1 MKQQKYI
8 VEMSEQEY
16 NKCKQIINE
25 LGYVENN
32 PEVKELYSKIS
43 DIDNEIFRLT
53 RKYSITKTSSL
64 AMAGSSVRFD
74 IIDLFDGVKDVG
86 NYINNLIKDLQKLPE
101 LYEEKD
107 KLYKEIA
114 RLRNPNK
121 DKEDALGKKFV
132 DGVKNIF
139 KRVNAKITVETVE
152 DSVWLRL
159 KVEDNDKKA
168 WDILSYIMEAISKT
182 EMEKIQGNYR
192 NCFNIAYEHN
202 LDEEK
207 VNKYLKLFSI
217 IVNQAV
223 TKYKND

>member
-25 LGYVENN
+25 LGYVENS

-53 RKYSITKTSSL
+53 RKYRITKTSSL

-107 KLYKEIA
+107 
-114 RLRNPNK
+114 
-121 DKEDALGKKFV
+121 
-132 DGVKNIF
+132 
-139 KRVNAKITVETVE
+139 
-152 DSVWLRL
+152 
-159 KVEDNDKKA
+159 
-168 WDILSYIMEAISKT
+168 
-182 EMEKIQGNYR
+182 
-192 NCFNIAYEHN
+192 
-202 LDEEK
+202 
-207 VNKYLKLFSI
+207 
-217 IVNQAV
+217 
-223 TKYKND
+223 

>member
-1 MKQQKYI
+1 MKKQKYI

-25 LGYVENN
+25 FGFVKDT
-32 PEVKELYSKIS
+32 PEVNKLYGKIS
-43 DIDNEIFRLT
+43 DIDNEIFRIT
-53 RKYSITKTSSL
+53 RKHSTAKTKSTGGYVIRFSIL
-64 AMAGSSVRFD
+64 
-74 IIDLFDGVKDVG
+74 DLFDGEKDVG
-86 NYINNLIKDLQKLPE
+86 NYINNLIEDLQKLAE

-107 KLYKEIA
+107 KLYKEID

-139 KRVNAKITVETVE
+139 ERVNANITVETGE
-152 DSVWLRL
+152 QSGWLRL
-159 KVEDNDKKA
+159 NVENNDKKA
-168 WDILSYIMEAISKT
+168 WDILSYIMEKISKT
-182 EMEKIQGNYR
+182 EMIRIQGNYR
-192 NCFNIAYEHN
+192 NCFNIAYAQN

-223 TKYKND
+223 TKYKNV